1 MLQSGAKQFIMNQVR
16 NSVRLIGNLGK
27 DPESMTTKTDTIITT
42 FSLATN
48 ENYTKNGER
57 VSETQWHR
65 CTAFGKKAESVK
77 KYAKKGI
84 QMAVDGQIKYS
95 RYTDKAGV
103 ERLSVDIIV
112 SDFMLLNSK
121 QEQQG

>member
-1 MLQSGAKQFIMNQVR
+1 MNQVR

-27 DPESMTTKTDTIITT
+27 DPESIATKTDTVMTT

-48 ENYTKNGER
+48 DNYTKNGDR

-65 CTAFGKKAESVK
+65 CKAFGKKAESIM

-112 SDFMLLNSK
+112 SDFLLLNNKS
-121 QEQQG
+121 EQQA

>member
-1 MLQSGAKQFIMNQVR
+1 MNQVR
-16 NSVRLIGNLGK
+16 NAVRLIGNLGN
-27 DPESMTTKTDTIITT
+27 DPESINTKSDTIMTT

-48 ENYTKNGER
+48 ENYTKNGDR

-65 CTAFGKKAESVK
+65 CKAFGKKAESIM

-84 QMAVDGQIKYS
+84 QMAVEGQIKYD
-95 RYTDKAGV
+95 RYTDKNGV

-112 SDFMLLNSK
+112 SDFMLLGSK
-121 QEQQG
+121 QEQ